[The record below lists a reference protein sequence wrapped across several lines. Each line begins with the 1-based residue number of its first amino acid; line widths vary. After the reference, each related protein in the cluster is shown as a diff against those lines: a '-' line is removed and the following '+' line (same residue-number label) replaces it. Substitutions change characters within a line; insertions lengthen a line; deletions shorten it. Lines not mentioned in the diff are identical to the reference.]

1 MRRSEQVVQTKAS
14 AVRVVGAT
22 IRAWSV
28 AEVVMPRTAV
38 AMTVLALIAV
48 VGGSYGCSRSEDSA
62 AVQNARSGGRHPA
75 ILVTQAQFR
84 EQKNADGKTVSIP
97 GPAKLTIVRKTDSG
111 WKSVTLEDPDS
122 NVFHKALPYDGG
134 ILTIGGDRAMLK
146 VWRFAG
152 SQWQQETHWNPKFG
166 GKFDRLRDVEEGDVD
181 GDGKNEFVIATHD
194 QGVIAVVHP
203 DEDWRVEEVNREPN
217 RFAHEIEIGDIDGDG
232 RAEFFVTV
240 SQPNTLDKPQPGDIR
255 LYRYDAGRW
264 GKTLVEAGE
273 DTHAK
278 EILAVDADRDG
289 RTKLFGAW
297 EAALDAQGKVVR
309 PVTVKQ
315 YRWANGGFETSTV
328 ATLPDR
334 QLRSMAAGDL
344 KGDGTIAIVAGAL
357 SSGLWLFE
365 RVGDGW
371 TKSLID
377 ANSSGF
383 EHPVYVTDLDGDG
396 KAEIYVG
403 SEDQHELRQYRWE
416 RGQFVHTVIAP
427 LAKDDITWN
436 ITSGTF

>member
-1 MRRSEQVVQTKAS
+1 MAKRDWFALTVLGLAIAVSGVDGCSKSQESTVVQD
-14 AVRVVGAT
+14 
-22 IRAWSV
+22 
-28 AEVVMPRTAV
+28 
-38 AMTVLALIAV
+38 AL
-48 VGGSYGCSRSEDSA
+48 
-62 AVQNARSGGRHPA
+62 SGGPYPA

-84 EQKNADGKTVSIP
+84 PQKNAEGKAATVP
-97 GPAKLTIVRKTDSG
+97 GAAKLTIVRETASG
-111 WKSVTLEDPDS
+111 WTTVTVEDPDS

-152 SQWQQETHWNPKFG
+152 SQWNQETHWSPKFG

-181 GDGKNEFVIATHD
+181 GDGKQEVVIATHD

-203 DEDWRVEEVNREPN
+203 DENWRVEEVNREPN
-217 RFAHEIEIGDIDGDG
+217 RFAHEIEIGDFDGDG
-232 RAEFFVTV
+232 RAEFFATV
-240 SQPNTLDKPQPGDIR
+240 SQPNTLDKPQAGDIR
-255 LYRYDAGRW
+255 LYRHAADRYD
-264 GKTLVEAGE
+264 KTVVEAGE

-278 EILAVDADRDG
+278 EILAADVDRDG
-289 RTKLFGAW
+289 RTELFGAW
-297 EAALDAQGKVVR
+297 EAAVDAQGKIVR
-309 PVTVKQ
+309 PVTIKE
-315 YRWANGGFETSTV
+315 YRWADGRIETSQVT
-328 ATLPDR
+328 TLADR

-344 KGDGTIAIVAGAL
+344 KGDGTIAIVSGAL

-365 RVGDGW
+365 REGSGW
-371 TKSLID
+371 RRTLID

-383 EHPVYVTDLDGDG
+383 EHPVYAADLDDDG

-416 RGQFVHTVIAP
+416 QGQFVHTVIAP

-436 ITSGTF
+436 LTGGKF